1 MANDIEIKKN
11 DIIIKSQSENKLS
24 DLIKP
29 LVKEIHLFDT
39 FIAGTSYIDKQLLD
53 KLKVDDKL
61 SLQRENTKYD
71 SQAILVLNDNKEKIG
86 YIPEEDNIIFSRL
99 MDAGKLLTAKINSIN
114 IKSDWY
120 KIKIKIYLMD
130 I

>member
-39 FIAGTSYIDKQLLD
+39 FIAGTSYIDKQLLE

-61 SLQRENTKYD
+61 SLQRENNKYD